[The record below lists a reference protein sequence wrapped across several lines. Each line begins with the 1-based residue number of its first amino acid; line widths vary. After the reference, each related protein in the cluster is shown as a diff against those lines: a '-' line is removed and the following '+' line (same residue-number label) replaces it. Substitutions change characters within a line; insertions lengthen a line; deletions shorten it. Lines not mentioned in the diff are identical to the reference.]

1 MERTIRSE
9 NSMVTGVIWKQLLLF
24 FFPIMLGSL
33 FQQLYNTVDAIVVG
47 KFVGTDALAAVGG
60 SASNILNLLIGF
72 FTGVSSG
79 ATVIISQYF
88 GANDRDGV
96 NRALHTAMLFALVG
110 GAFIMVLGL
119 VGTEFMLRLMDTPE
133 DTIAGSAL
141 YLRIMFMGMVPNM
154 VYNVGSAILRA
165 MGDSKRPLYFLI
177 VACLSNVVLDLVFVL
192 VFKMGIAGVAI
203 ASILAQAISAVMVVM
218 SLSAESME
226 YRFRFRQM
234 RFEGDILSRT
244 IRIGLP
250 AGFQS
255 IMYSLSN
262 MLIQASVN
270 RFGTDTVASWVVL
283 GKVDGINWMIL
294 GALGIASMT
303 FVGQNYGAGKRKRI
317 IHSYF
322 ISMVFSFGIALV
334 MSALLVIFGR
344 QFLGIFTNVEE
355 VAQAGM
361 IRLRIM
367 GCSYAFSAFMDC
379 TIAANRGLGK
389 SFVPT
394 VIVIMG
400 SCVFRIIWVYT
411 VFAYFHTIESLYLL
425 YIVSWAITAAAEM
438 ICLRRVYREQMQKL
452 PPDIDGVKAAA

>member
-270 RFGTDTVASWVVL
+270 ASV
-283 GKVDGINWMIL
+283 
-294 GALGIASMT
+294 
-303 FVGQNYGAGKRKRI
+303 Q
-317 IHSYF
+317 
-322 ISMVFSFGIALV
+322 
-334 MSALLVIFGR
+334 
-344 QFLGIFTNVEE
+344 
-355 VAQAGM
+355 
-361 IRLRIM
+361 IRWH
-367 GCSYAFSAFMDC
+367 
-379 TIAANRGLGK
+379 
-389 SFVPT
+389 P
-394 VIVIMG
+394 G
-400 SCVFRIIWVYT
+400 SCSARW
-411 VFAYFHTIESLYLL
+411 
-425 YIVSWAITAAAEM
+425 TA
-438 ICLRRVYREQMQKL
+438 
-452 PPDIDGVKAAA
+452 

>member
-88 GANDRDGV
+88 GANDRNGV

-344 QFLGIFTNVEE
+344 QFLGIFTNVEK

-438 ICLRRVYREQMQKL
+438 ICRVYREQMQKL
-452 PPDIDGVKAAA
+452 PPDIDGVKATA

>member
-283 GKVDGINWMIL
+283 GKVDGTARL
-294 GALGIASMT
+294 PRRPLASS
-303 FVGQNYGAGKRKRI
+303 Q
-317 IHSYF
+317 
-322 ISMVFSFGIALV
+322 
-334 MSALLVIFGR
+334 
-344 QFLGIFTNVEE
+344 
-355 VAQAGM
+355 
-361 IRLRIM
+361 
-367 GCSYAFSAFMDC
+367 
-379 TIAANRGLGK
+379 
-389 SFVPT
+389 
-394 VIVIMG
+394 
-400 SCVFRIIWVYT
+400 
-411 VFAYFHTIESLYLL
+411 
-425 YIVSWAITAAAEM
+425 
-438 ICLRRVYREQMQKL
+438 
-452 PPDIDGVKAAA
+452 

>member
-1 MERTIRSE
+1 
-9 NSMVTGVIWKQLLLF
+9 MVTGVIWKQLLLF

-119 VGTEFMLRLMDTPE
+119 IGTEFMLRLMDTPE

-192 VFKMGIAGVAI
+192 VFKMGVAGVAW
-203 ASILAQAISAVMVVM
+203 ATVISQF
-218 SLSAESME
+218 LSAALVIITLMRSDNCCRMTLKAL
-226 YRFRFRQM
+226 RINKIMLGKILKIGIPAAIQM
-234 RFEGDILSRT
+234 AVTSFSNVFVQSYINHFGADCMGGWTAYSKIDQFLL
-244 IRIGLP
+244 LP
-250 AGFQS
+250 MQS
-255 IMYSLSN
+255 IAL
-262 MLIQASVN
+262 AS
-270 RFGTDTVASWVVL
+270 T
-283 GKVDGINWMIL
+283 
-294 GALGIASMT
+294 T
-303 FVGQNYGAGKRKRI
+303 FVGQNLGVNDVARAKKGVRTAILIAVGSTVVLMIPVLIFAEPLVAFFNSKPEVVSYGSMLLRLISPFYVFCCINQILAGSLRGAGDSRSAMFIMLGCFVLFRQIYLYVMTNYITNTIVAVALGYPAGWMLCSLITYVYFRFSNWEKYRI
-317 IHSYF
+317 
-322 ISMVFSFGIALV
+322 V
-334 MSALLVIFGR
+334 
-344 QFLGIFTNVEE
+344 
-355 VAQAGM
+355 
-361 IRLRIM
+361 
-367 GCSYAFSAFMDC
+367 D
-379 TIAANRGLGK
+379 
-389 SFVPT
+389 
-394 VIVIMG
+394 
-400 SCVFRIIWVYT
+400 
-411 VFAYFHTIESLYLL
+411 
-425 YIVSWAITAAAEM
+425 
-438 ICLRRVYREQMQKL
+438 
-452 PPDIDGVKAAA
+452 

>member
-1 MERTIRSE
+1 MIQSTQARNITE
-9 NSMVTGVIWKQLLLF
+9 GVIWKQLLLF

-119 VGTEFMLRLMDTPE
+119 IGTEFMLRLMDTPE

-255 IMYSLSN
+255 IMS
-262 MLIQASVN
+262 
-270 RFGTDTVASWVVL
+270 
-283 GKVDGINWMIL
+283 
-294 GALGIASMT
+294 
-303 FVGQNYGAGKRKRI
+303 
-317 IHSYF
+317 
-322 ISMVFSFGIALV
+322 
-334 MSALLVIFGR
+334 
-344 QFLGIFTNVEE
+344 
-355 VAQAGM
+355 
-361 IRLRIM
+361 
-367 GCSYAFSAFMDC
+367 
-379 TIAANRGLGK
+379 
-389 SFVPT
+389 
-394 VIVIMG
+394 
-400 SCVFRIIWVYT
+400 
-411 VFAYFHTIESLYLL
+411 
-425 YIVSWAITAAAEM
+425 
-438 ICLRRVYREQMQKL
+438 
-452 PPDIDGVKAAA
+452 

>member
-1 MERTIRSE
+1 
-9 NSMVTGVIWKQLLLF
+9 MVTGVIWKQLLLF

-218 SLSAESME
+218 SLPRKAWNTVSASG
-226 YRFRFRQM
+226 RCA
-234 RFEGDILSRT
+234 LK
-244 IRIGLP
+244 
-250 AGFQS
+250 
-255 IMYSLSN
+255 
-262 MLIQASVN
+262 
-270 RFGTDTVASWVVL
+270 GT
-283 GKVDGINWMIL
+283 
-294 GALGIASMT
+294 
-303 FVGQNYGAGKRKRI
+303 
-317 IHSYF
+317 YF
-322 ISMVFSFGIALV
+322 PV
-334 MSALLVIFGR
+334 R
-344 QFLGIFTNVEE
+344 
-355 VAQAGM
+355 
-361 IRLRIM
+361 
-367 GCSYAFSAFMDC
+367 YA
-379 TIAANRGLGK
+379 
-389 SFVPT
+389 
-394 VIVIMG
+394 
-400 SCVFRIIWVYT
+400 
-411 VFAYFHTIESLYLL
+411 
-425 YIVSWAITAAAEM
+425 
-438 ICLRRVYREQMQKL
+438 
-452 PPDIDGVKAAA
+452 

>member
-283 GKVDGINWMIL
+283 GKVDGIN
-294 GALGIASMT
+294 
-303 FVGQNYGAGKRKRI
+303 
-317 IHSYF
+317 
-322 ISMVFSFGIALV
+322 
-334 MSALLVIFGR
+334 
-344 QFLGIFTNVEE
+344 
-355 VAQAGM
+355 
-361 IRLRIM
+361 
-367 GCSYAFSAFMDC
+367 
-379 TIAANRGLGK
+379 
-389 SFVPT
+389 
-394 VIVIMG
+394 
-400 SCVFRIIWVYT
+400 
-411 VFAYFHTIESLYLL
+411 
-425 YIVSWAITAAAEM
+425 
-438 ICLRRVYREQMQKL
+438 
-452 PPDIDGVKAAA
+452 

>member
-119 VGTEFMLRLMDTPE
+119 VGTEFMLRLIDTPE

-303 FVGQNYGAGKRKRI
+303 FVGQNYGAGRLDRI
-317 IHSYF
+317 
-322 ISMVFSFGIALV
+322 
-334 MSALLVIFGR
+334 
-344 QFLGIFTNVEE
+344 
-355 VAQAGM
+355 
-361 IRLRIM
+361 
-367 GCSYAFSAFMDC
+367 
-379 TIAANRGLGK
+379 
-389 SFVPT
+389 
-394 VIVIMG
+394 
-400 SCVFRIIWVYT
+400 
-411 VFAYFHTIESLYLL
+411 
-425 YIVSWAITAAAEM
+425 
-438 ICLRRVYREQMQKL
+438 
-452 PPDIDGVKAAA
+452 

>member
-1 MERTIRSE
+1 MASKSHDLTHGPLVQQIILFSLPLMATNVLQVLFNMSDVAVVGQFAGPEALGSVGSTSILVTLFTGFLIGMGSGVNVVVARYIGARHDQDVHEAVFNFGNAVLSAAGDTKKPLYFL
-9 NSMVTGVIWKQLLLF
+9 SMAGVINILLNLF
-24 FFPIMLGSL
+24 F
-33 FQQLYNTVDAIVVG
+33 VIVCHLAAAGV
-47 KFVGTDALAAVGG
+47 ALA
-60 SASNILNLLIGF
+60 S
-72 FTGVSSG
+72 
-79 ATVIISQYF
+79 IISQYISAALVILSLRRSGSVVRLERSMLRIEPHKARQVLSLSIPAGLQNAIF
-88 GANDRDGV
+88 AIANLFIQAGV
-96 NRALHTAMLFALVG
+96 NSFDELMVEGNAAAANADALVYDVM
-110 GAFIMVLGL
+110 AAIY
-119 VGTEFMLRLMDTPE
+119 TACSSFM
-133 DTIAGSAL
+133 S
-141 YLRIMFMGMVPNM
+141 
-154 VYNVGSAILRA
+154 
-165 MGDSKRPLYFLI
+165 
-177 VACLSNVVLDLVFVL
+177 
-192 VFKMGIAGVAI
+192 
-203 ASILAQAISAVMVVM
+203 
-218 SLSAESME
+218 
-226 YRFRFRQM
+226 
-234 RFEGDILSRT
+234 
-244 IRIGLP
+244 
-250 AGFQS
+250 
-255 IMYSLSN
+255 
-262 MLIQASVN
+262 
-270 RFGTDTVASWVVL
+270 
-283 GKVDGINWMIL
+283 
-294 GALGIASMT
+294 
-303 FVGQNYGAGKRKRI
+303 QNYGAGKRKRI

>member
-119 VGTEFMLRLMDTPE
+119 VGTEFMLRLMATPE

-303 FVGQNYGAGKRKRI
+303 FVGQNYGAGRLDRVKKGTWVTLAVGVV
-317 IHSYF
+317 YTLAT
-322 ISMVFSFGIALV
+322 G
-334 MSALLVIFGR
+334 ALLLLGQDVIMH
-344 QFLGIFTNVEE
+344 LFTNDETVVFFGE
-355 VAQAGM
+355 AAMHWFCPFYFLLSILHGLAGAVRGTGASVPPM
-361 IRLRIM
+361 VVLLVSLCLFRIVWIQWVLPL
-367 GCSYAFSAFMDC
+367 FSGIEGVF
-379 TIAANRGLGK
+379 ILYPVSWGLGA
-389 SFVPT
+389 VL
-394 VIVIMG
+394 M
-400 SCVFRIIWVYT
+400 
-411 VFAYFHTIESLYLL
+411 ALYAWKGKWME
-425 YIVSWAITAAAEM
+425 YHA
-438 ICLRRVYREQMQKL
+438 
-452 PPDIDGVKAAA
+452 